1 MTWIAFLFIVRDTN
15 GLKNTEY
22 LQTAYFYFH
31 RKSMEMRDSK
41 NQEGA
46 DWLRMYQMKSQAMK
60 KTVTLHAKL
69 LDPHSSL
76 KEVHTEKLQYL
87 R

>member
-1 MTWIAFLFIVRDTN
+1 
-15 GLKNTEY
+15 
-22 LQTAYFYFH
+22 
-31 RKSMEMRDSK
+31 MEMRDSK

-76 KEVHTEKLQYL
+76 TEVHTEKLQYL